1 MFTATVRGMLAH
13 KLRLVLTSAS
23 IALGIAF
30 LSGTFMLTDTMKL
43 AFEQL
48 YGRVSS
54 GTDAVVRQESS
65 YDAASGVGRS
75 PRPIAAS
82 ALDTVRS
89 VDGVAAA
96 EGGIT
101 GYALL
106 TDSRGKAVLTS
117 GGAKTMGYSMLT
129 DPGLRGD
136 IHLLTG
142 REPRGPHEVAIDAT
156 SAEGH
161 DIALGADIDIL
172 FRGPTQKFTVV
183 GTVGYGD
190 ELDLGGTSSAYF
202 DAATAQQVLGTP
214 GVFDEIAVR
223 AVDGVTEETLA
234 QRLDAAAPTGVEAVT
249 GAQVAQESSDTMNEQ
264 FKFLNIMFMAFA
276 GIALFVGS
284 FIIWNTFTMIVTQR
298 SREIALLRAVGATKR
313 QVKRSLV
320 VEAAMIGVVA
330 SAIGV
335 VLGAGVAKGLDALMT
350 VMGFSLPSA
359 SLQVLP
365 RTVWLSLLVGTLVT
379 VISALIPARRATKV
393 LPIEALRDATPG
405 AKSPSKAR
413 AAVGAVVTVGGVFA
427 ILYGLYGGNAGNA
440 NLVLMGIAAALLG
453 VITLTP
459 LAARPLA
466 AAIGAPL
473 RLRGVTGDLARQN
486 AMRNPRRTASTA
498 TALMIGLT
506 LVVTMTVF
514 GSSLKASFGT
524 ILSDASTAD
533 LFVTAPSLQIEG
545 FSPEVTK
552 VVANVPGVAVVSPTS
567 YGRARFAG
575 SSSAYDSVDPKTVE
589 EVLNLGIM
597 SGSVADLGPDGVLL
611 SAAAATAHGWKVGDP
626 VPVEFAATGPQVLT
640 VRGVYGTNTGFVA
653 DDYVISRATHEANA
667 ADRLDGAAL
676 VKVADGA
683 DVQVVQ
689 DRITAA
695 LAKHPDAKVLDR
707 QGYEQDLNGVVDQLL
722 TFVQVMLLLSVII
735 ALLGIVNTLAL
746 SVFERTRELGLLR
759 AVGMTKAQVRAMVRW
774 ESVVISLIGA
784 GLGAALGVGLGLAL
798 VQSLKGNGIT
808 EIAVPSANVV
818 AFVIAAAFAGVL
830 AAVGPSR
837 SAAGVDVLKAVVT
850 D

>member
-30 LSGTFMLTDTMKL
+30 LSGTFILTDTTKL

-48 YGRVSS
+48 SGQVSS
-54 GTDAVVRQESS
+54 GTDAVVRQQAS
-65 YDAASGVGRS
+65 YDAASGAVLSRS
-75 PRPIAAS
+75 PIAAS
-82 ALDTVRS
+82 VLDTVRS
-89 VDGVAAA
+89 VDGVAAV
-96 EGGIT
+96 EGGVN

-106 TDSRGKAVLTS
+106 TDTAGKAVLTS
-117 GGAKTMGYSMLT
+117 GGAKTMGYSMPT

-136 IHLLTG
+136 VHLLSG
-142 REPRGPHEVAIDAT
+142 REPRGPGEVAIDAS
-156 SAEGH
+156 SAEDH
-161 DIALGADIDIL
+161 DIAVGSDIDVL
-172 FRGPTQKFTVV
+172 FRGPTQEFTVV

-190 ELDLGGTSSAYF
+190 EKNLGGTSSAYF
-202 DAATAQQVLGTP
+202 DAATAQLVLGAP
-214 GVFDEIAVR
+214 DVFDEIQVR
-223 AVDGVTEETLA
+223 AADGVSAETLA
-234 QRLDAAAPTGVEAVT
+234 QRLGAVVPDGVEAVT
-249 GAQVAQESSDTMNEQ
+249 GAQVAQESSDALNQQ
-264 FKFLNIMFMAFA
+264 FSFLNIMFLAFA

-284 FIIWNTFTMIVTQR
+284 FIIWNTFSMIVTQR
-298 SREIALLRAVGATKR
+298 SREIALLRAVGATKS
-313 QVKRSLV
+313 QVQRSLV

-335 VLGAGVAKGLDALMT
+335 VLGAGVGKGLGALLGSGM
-350 VMGFSLPSA
+350 PSA

-379 VISALIPARRATKV
+379 VLAALIPARRATTV
-393 LPIEALRDATPG
+393 LPVEALRDATPG
-405 AKSPSKAR
+405 ARRPSRVR
-413 AAVGAVVTVGGVFA
+413 AAIGALVTGGGVVA
-427 ILYGLYGGNAGNA
+427 ILTGLYGVESRG
-440 NLVLMGIAAALLG
+440 LVLAGIAATLLG

-466 AAIGAPL
+466 AGIGAPL

-486 AMRNPRRTASTA
+486 AIRNPRRTASTA
-498 TALMIGLT
+498 AALMIGLT
-506 LVVTMTVF
+506 LVVTMSVF

-524 ILSDASTAD
+524 ILNDATTAD

-545 FSPEVTK
+545 FSPEVTE
-552 VVANVPGVAVVSPTS
+552 VVADVSGVEVISPTS
-567 YGRARFAG
+567 YGQARFAG
-575 SSSAYDSVDPKTVE
+575 APSAYASVDAATIE
-589 EVLNLGIM
+589 QVLDLGIT

-611 SAAAATAHGWKVGDP
+611 SADAATAHGWQVGDT
-626 VPVEFAATGPQVLT
+626 VQVEFATTGVQDLT

-667 ADRLDGAAL
+667 GDRLDGAAL

-695 LAKHPDAKVLDR
+695 LASHPDAKVLDR
-707 QGYEQDLNGVVDQLL
+707 QGYEQDLNGIVDQLL
-722 TFVQVMLLLSVII
+722 IFVQVMLLLSVLI

-784 GLGAALGVGLGLAL
+784 GLGAGLGIGLGLAL
-798 VQSLKGNGIT
+798 VQSLKGDGIT
-808 EIAVPSANVV
+808 EVAVPSAQVV
-818 AFVIAAAFAGVL
+818 AYVIAAAFAGVL